1 MAIAPPADSDLDH
14 AASAAHDPPPA
25 VRPAEPEAL
34 TSLDLEALD
43 AASVRVATAHWTKMG
58 RRGSSMFSKRFWD
71 DRLMEWAMG
80 DEGLKVQAFRF
91 VDVLPTLR
99 THRAV
104 TKHLREYFTDVS
116 RLPAPARLA
125 LAGDPNSMVGKAL
138 AVGARWNA
146 RQMAER
152 FIAGETVPEVLKTVR
167 QLRRDGFAFTL
178 DLLGEAVVSDAEAD
192 QYQRQYL
199 DLIAGLA
206 ESVNAWP
213 ENEPTDTDH
222 VGPIPRVNVSLKLS
236 ALFPRFNPADPE
248 GTYEGVAK
256 RLRPIL
262 RAAQKHG
269 AFVNFDME
277 QYSYKTITLDI
288 AKRVLTE
295 DEFSA
300 WPNAGLVIQ
309 AYLRDAEQDLD
320 DLLKWTERR
329 GTPITV
335 RLVKGAYWDY
345 ETVTAA
351 ARGWPVPV
359 FTRKPDSDA
368 CFERCTRFLMAHY
381 ETLRP
386 AIASHNLRSLSHAEA
401 VAEAL
406 EVPNDAWEVQMLYG
420 MAGEQAE
427 AYRDVGRRVRIYTPF
442 GEPIPGMA
450 YLVRRLLENSSNDS
464 FVRHAHDPAADPSV
478 LFMNPV
484 TAGDQ
489 EPPEQLETN
498 PPHGGFANEPLTD
511 FAIAENREAMLAAL
525 AQVEEQLGGEYS
537 LVINGRSVQP
547 NLNLVSRD
555 PADGVTIIGKAP
567 AATPRDAADAVDAA
581 KKAFPG
587 WMRTGAQ
594 HRCEYLELAA
604 EGMKH
609 RRFELAAWIVREVGK
624 PWGEADADVAEAI
637 DFLNYYAQQ
646 MRTLA
651 EGRVV
656 DVPGEHNVLSYRPRG
671 VAVVIAPWNFPLA
684 ILTGMTAAALAT
696 GNTVVMKPAEQSP
709 VVGAL
714 LMDVLRDAGIPDGV
728 VNYLPGD
735 GELIG
740 PPLVTNPDV
749 SIVAFTGSRE
759 VGLAINAEAA
769 KTPAGQDHVKT
780 VIAEMGGK
788 NAILVDND
796 ADLDEAVLG
805 VLHSAFDYAGQKCSA
820 CSRAIVLSEAYD
832 DFMKRLKGAVASL
845 QVGLPKDPG
854 TQVGPVIDA
863 TSQARIAKAL
873 KNLGEE
879 VELAATVEPG
889 ADVPA
894 KGHYVNP
901 QVYAG
906 VSQDDPLANEELFG
920 PVLAVIK
927 VKTFAEAIEKANA
940 TDYALTAGVFSR
952 SPENLATARRELIA
966 GNIYLNRGCT
976 GALVNRQP
984 FGGFKLSGVGS
995 KAGGPDYL
1003 LQFLVPVNVTENTM
1017 RRGFAPGAA
1026 KAPGPRKGE

>member
-1 MAIAPPADSDLDH
+1 MAIAPPAADLALPD
-14 AASAAHDPPPA
+14 APRA
-25 VRPAEPEAL
+25 VRSENPDAL
-34 TSLDLEALD
+34 DRLDRAALD
-43 AASVRVATAHWTKMG
+43 AATVRTATNHWNRLG
-58 RRGSSMFSKRFWD
+58 RRSPSVLTRRFWD

-80 DEGLKVQAFRF
+80 DEALKVQAFRF

-99 THRAV
+99 THAAV

-116 RLPAPARLA
+116 QLPAPARLA
-125 LAGDPNSMVGKAL
+125 LAGDPHSMVGKAL

-167 QLRRDGFAFTL
+167 GLRREGFAFTL

-192 QYQRQYL
+192 AYQRRYL

-206 ESVNAWP
+206 DAVNRWP

-222 VGPIPRVNVSLKLS
+222 IGPIPRVNVSLKLS
-236 ALFPRFNPADPE
+236 ALFPRFHPADPQ
-248 GTYEGVAK
+248 GTYDGVAA

-262 RAAQKHG
+262 RRAKERG

-277 QYSYKTITLDI
+277 QYAYKALTHRI

-295 DEFSA
+295 PEFA
-300 WPNAGLVIQ
+300 DWPDAGIVVQ

-320 DLLKWTERR
+320 DLRRWAEGR

-359 FTRKPDSDA
+359 FTRKVDSDA
-368 CFERCTRFLMAHY
+368 CFERCTEFLMAHH

-401 VAEAL
+401 AAEAL
-406 EVPNDAWEVQMLYG
+406 GVPDGAWEVQMLYG
-420 MAGEQAE
+420 MAGDQAE
-427 AYRDVGRRVRIYTPF
+427 LFRDAGRRVRIYTPF

-464 FVRHAHDPAADPSV
+464 FVRHAHDPDADPAE
-478 LFMNPV
+478 LFMNPT
-484 TAGDQ
+484 TAAEQ
-489 EPPEQLETN
+489 EPPERLEEN
-498 PPHGGFANEPLTD
+498 PAFGGFANEPLTD
-511 FAIAENREAMLAAL
+511 FSKAENREAMAAAL
-525 AQVEEQLGGEYS
+525 EQVGEELGGEYS
-537 LVINGRSVQP
+537 LVIDGRSVQP

-555 PADGVTIIGKAP
+555 PADGVTVVGKVP
-567 AATPRDAADAVDAA
+567 AATPRDAADAVAA
-581 KKAFPG
+581 ARKAFPK
-587 WMRTGAQ
+587 WMRTGPQ
-594 HRCEYLELAA
+594 HRAEYLELTAD
-604 EGMKH
+604 GLRH

-624 PWGEADADVAEAI
+624 PWAEADADVAEAI
-637 DFLNYYAQQ
+637 DFCTYYARQAKA
-646 MRTLA
+646 LA

-709 VVGAL
+709 VIAAL
-714 LMDVLRDAGIPDGV
+714 LMDVLRDAGVPDGV

-740 PPLVTNPDV
+740 PPLVANPDV
-749 SIVAFTGSRE
+749 NLVAFTGSRE
-759 VGLAINAEAA
+759 VGLTINAEAA
-769 KTPAGQDHVKT
+769 KTPPGQGHVKT
-780 VIAEMGGK
+780 VVAEMGGK
-788 NAILVDND
+788 NAVIVDAD

-805 VLHSAFDYAGQKCSA
+805 VLHSAFDFAGQKCSA
-820 CSRAIVLSEAYD
+820 CSRAIVLADCHDE
-832 DFMKRLKGAVASL
+832 FVRRLKGAVESL
-845 QVGLPKDPG
+845 KLGPPSDPG

-863 TSQARIAKAL
+863 ASAARIEKVL

-879 VELAATVEPG
+879 VELAATL
-889 ADVPA
+889 DVPDDLPN
-894 KGHYVNP
+894 KGHWVAPRVYVNVP
-901 QVYAG
+901 PD
-906 VSQDDPLANEELFG
+906 SPLATDELFG
-920 PVLAVIK
+920 PVLAVLK
-927 VKTFAEAIEKANA
+927 VKTFAEAIDLANA

-952 SPENLATARRELIA
+952 SPENLGAARRELIA

-1003 LQFLVPVNVTENTM
+1003 LQYLVPVNVTENTM

>member
-1 MAIAPPADSDLDH
+1 
-14 AASAAHDPPPA
+14 
-25 VRPAEPEAL
+25 
-34 TSLDLEALD
+34 
-43 AASVRVATAHWTKMG
+43 
-58 RRGSSMFSKRFWD
+58 MFSKRFWD

-80 DEGLKVQAFRF
+80 DEALKVQAFRF

-125 LAGDPNSMVGKAL
+125 LNGDPNSMVGKAL

-167 QLRRDGFAFTL
+167 QLRREGFAFTL
-178 DLLGEAVVSDAEAD
+178 DLLGEAVVSDIEAD
-192 QYQRQYL
+192 QYQQQYL
-199 DLIAGLA
+199 DLIEGLSEA
-206 ESVNAWP
+206 VNAWP

-236 ALFPRFNPADPE
+236 ALFPRFNPADPS
-248 GTYEGVAK
+248 GTYDGVTE

-262 RAAQKHG
+262 RLAKERG

-277 QYSYKTITLDI
+277 QYDFKAITLEI
-288 AKRVLTE
+288 AKRVLIE
-295 DEFSA
+295 EEFRD
-300 WPNAGLVIQ
+300 WPDAGLVIQ
-309 AYLRDAEQDLD
+309 AYLRDAEQDLE
-320 DLLKWTERR
+320 DLNRWANDR

-359 FTRKPDSDA
+359 YTRKPDSDA
-368 CFERCTRFLMAHY
+368 CFERCTRFLMANH

-386 AIASHNLRSLSHAEA
+386 AIASHNLRSLAHAEA

-406 EVPNDAWEVQMLYG
+406 EVPDGAWEVQMLYG

-427 AYRDVGRRVRIYTPF
+427 LLRDAGRRVRIYTPF

-464 FVRHAHDPAADPSV
+464 FVRHAHDPDADPAE

-484 TAGDQ
+484 TAGDA

-511 FAIAENREAMLAAL
+511 FAIAENRDAMLAAL
-525 AQVEEQLGGEYS
+525 EQVEGELGGEYS
-537 LVINGRSVQP
+537 LVIDGRSVQP

-555 PADGVTIIGKAP
+555 PADGVTVIGKAP
-567 AATPRDAADAVDAA
+567 AATPRDADSAVAAA
-581 KKAFPG
+581 KKAFPA
-587 WMRTGAQ
+587 WMRTGPE

-604 EGMKH
+604 DGLRH
-609 RRFELAAWIVREVGK
+609 RRFELSAWIVREVGK
-624 PWGEADADVAEAI
+624 SWGEADADVAEAI

-646 MRTLA
+646 MRDLA
-651 EGRVV
+651 AGRVV

-684 ILTGMTAAALAT
+684 ILTGMTAAALVT

-709 VVGAL
+709 VIGAL

-740 PPLVTNPDV
+740 PPLVKHPDV
-749 SIVAFTGSRE
+749 SLVAFTGSRE
-759 VGLAINAEAA
+759 VGLSINAEAA
-769 KTPAGQDHVKT
+769 KTPPGQDHVKT
-780 VIAEMGGK
+780 VLAEMGGK
-788 NAILVDND
+788 NAVIVDAD

-820 CSRAIVLSEAYD
+820 CSRAVVLADCHDE
-832 DFMKRLKGAVASL
+832 FMKRLKGAVESL
-845 QVGLPKDPG
+845 EIGEPKRPG
-854 TQVGPVIDA
+854 VQVGPVIDA
-863 TSQARIAKAL
+863 DSKARIEKAL

-879 VELAATVEPG
+879 VELAATL
-889 ADVPA
+889 DLSDFDLPA
-894 KGHYVNP
+894 KGHYVP
-901 QVYAG
+901 PRVFTG
-906 VSQDDPLANEELFG
+906 VTQDDPLANDELFG
-920 PVLAVIK
+920 PVLAVLK
-927 VKTFAEAIEKANA
+927 VKTFAEAIEVANA

-952 SPENLATARRELIA
+952 SPENLETARRELVA

-984 FGGFKLSGVGS
+984 FGGYKLSGVGT

-1003 LQFLVPVNVTENTM
+1003 HQFLVPVNVTENTM

-1026 KAPGPRKGE
+1026 KPSAPQKGE